1 MALKK
6 RKAKKKTLKRKPLRK
21 KALKRVIKKKP
32 ARKPARKAAK
42 KAAPKKKP
50 AAALKKAKE
59 NEIGIITHYFPH
71 VQAAVVKLK
80 APLAV
85 GDTIKVKGH
94 TTDFTQVIDSMQ
106 INRVPVTSAKVGEE
120 IGLLVKSR
128 VRQHDLVYKA

>member
-6 RKAKKKTLKRKPLRK
+6 KKAKKKAVKRKPLK
-21 KALKRVIKKKP
+21 KKVAKKVLKKKP
-32 ARKPARKAAK
+32 ARKTVK

-50 AAALKKAKE
+50 AVVRAKKVKE
-59 NEIGIITHYFPH
+59 NIIGSITHYFPH

-94 TTDFTQVIDSMQ
+94 TTDFTQTIASMQ
-106 INRVPVTSAKVGEE
+106 IDRVPVNSAKIGEE

-128 VRQHDLVYKA
+128 VRQHDLVYKV